1 MKIPNF
7 LLFLLAF
14 LKNPKRVG
22 SIFPSSAFL
31 ARKIIQSVHWNDVRA
46 IAELG
51 AGTGA
56 ITRIM
61 EAHLPSSAAV
71 LLFERDRRM
80 RKALKKDYPHFKL
93 ASNAS
98 SLVKKMNQEQVLQL
112 DCIIS
117 GLPFFNFSKTMR
129 EHILAQM
136 TQALRPGGRLVLYQ
150 YSLHMKQ
157 TLAEELIME
166 NIQFVPYNFPPVFV
180 YTCRKKDND
189 T

>member
-1 MKIPNF
+1 MKITNF

-31 ARKIIQSVHWNDVRA
+31 ARKIVQSVHWNDVRS

-51 AGTGA
+51 VGTGA

-61 EAHLPSSAAV
+61 EAHLPSYTTV

-80 RKALKKDYPHFKL
+80 RNALKREYPYFKFH
-93 ASNAS
+93 SNAS
-98 SLVKKMNQEQVLQL
+98 FLVKKMNQEQILQL
-112 DCIIS
+112 DCIIC
-117 GLPFFNFSKTMR
+117 GLPFFNFSNTMR

-136 TQALRPGGRLVLYQ
+136 TQALRPGGRLILYQ

-157 TLAEELIME
+157 TLAGELIIE

-189 T
+189 A

>member
-31 ARKIIQSVHWNDVRA
+31 ARKIVQSVYWNDVRA

-51 AGTGA
+51 AGMGA

-61 EAHLPSSAAV
+61 EANLPSSAAV
-71 LLFERDRRM
+71 LIFERDRRM
-80 RKALKKDYPHFKL
+80 RNALIREYPHFRF

-98 SLVKKMNQEQVLQL
+98 SLIKKMNQEQILQL
-112 DCIIS
+112 DCIIC

-129 EHILAQM
+129 EHILAQIS
-136 TQALRPGGRLVLYQ
+136 QALRPGGKLVLYQ

-157 TLAEELIME
+157 TLSEELVIE
-166 NIQFVPYNFPPVFV
+166 NTQFVTWNFPPVFV
-180 YTCRKKDND
+180 YTCRKKEND